1 MPSMRVTGILAEVDF
16 DGTTLTINGKNRAAR
31 LQLTGES
38 RGVALIPRDQI
49 RHVSFNEASRMVNGK
64 LIVQTVEGRRYEV
77 AFRRGSNEEFR
88 ALAEQLGVPGS

>member
-1 MPSMRVTGILAEVDF
+1 
-16 DGTTLTINGKNRAAR
+16 
-31 LQLTGES
+31 
-38 RGVALIPRDQI
+38 
-49 RHVSFNEASRMVNGK
+49 MVNGK